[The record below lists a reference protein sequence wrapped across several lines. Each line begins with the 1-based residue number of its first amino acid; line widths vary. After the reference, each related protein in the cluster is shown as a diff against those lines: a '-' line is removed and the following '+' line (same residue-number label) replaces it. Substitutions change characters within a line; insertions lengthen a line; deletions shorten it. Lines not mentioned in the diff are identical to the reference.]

1 MVRRSTPRD
10 CGLHAALSVIG
21 GKWKS
26 PILCELHHGPTRFA
40 ELKRRV
46 FGISE
51 KVLFEQLRE
60 LEATGVVH
68 RTVLDPEPPKV
79 VEYSLTPTGMALTE
93 AVRTLVE
100 WGRAHASH
108 VRGFPEPIDSK

>member
-1 MVRRSTPRD
+1 MVRKSSPQD

-26 PILCELHHGPTRFA
+26 PILCELHRGPTRFA

-46 FGISE
+46 SGISE

-79 VEYSLTPTGMALTE
+79 VEYSLTPTGEALTE

-100 WGRAHASH
+100 WGRTHVSL
-108 VRGFPEPIDSK
+108 VRGFPESVGSK